1 MYHTTSFEDSLIVLS
16 GRLSQGICFSDAEN
30 ELFNIL
36 NSFGKQDALENDLL
50 KVKNQEVS
58 SNAFEMV
65 ELQSR
70 VLSLAYSSVFG
81 DVEEVNIEQEKIEKV
96 KVSDVILTH
105 QKYIKTKNYKV
116 IYYKAV

>member
-1 MYHTTSFEDSLIVLS
+1 LS
-16 GRLSQGICFSDAEN
+16 KGVCFSDAEN
-30 ELFNIL
+30 ELITIL
-36 NSFGKQDALENDLL
+36 NLFGNQDTLEHDLL

-58 SNAFEMV
+58 SHAFEMV

-81 DVEEVNIEQEKIEKV
+81 NVEEVNLEQEKIEKV
-96 KVSDVILTH
+96 IISDVISTH